1 MFIEIKDK
9 ETEEYLVTFTML
21 HAFKTQ
27 KELDLD
33 NTVRIHVHAQ
43 DALTAIE
50 IAQKI
55 LTVSQA
61 ETMTDFMSHHPIA
74 ESKTTFTLKEIEEIR
89 SECEDSG
96 LFVNWL
102 MQPISAIQ
110 CVRIKDRDTINDLAI
125 NEVMNHAKD
134 VGSQAEDF
142 LKDEENKGKE

>member
-1 MFIEIKDK
+1 MYIEIKDK

-27 KELDLD
+27 SELDID
-33 NTVRIHVHAQ
+33 NTIRIYVQAQ
-43 DALTAIE
+43 DALVAIQV
-50 IAQKI
+50 AQKV

-102 MQPISAIQ
+102 MQPISGIQ
-110 CVRIKDRDTINDLAI
+110 CVRIEDKDIINNLAI
-125 NEVMNHAKD
+125 NEVMTHAKD
-134 VGSQAEDF
+134 VGNQAEDF